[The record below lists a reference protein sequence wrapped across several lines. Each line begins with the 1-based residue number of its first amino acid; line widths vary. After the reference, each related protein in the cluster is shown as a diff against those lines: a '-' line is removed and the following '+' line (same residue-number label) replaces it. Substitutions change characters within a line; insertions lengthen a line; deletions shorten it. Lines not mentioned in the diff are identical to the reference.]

1 MGTLIPAAV
10 AANGR
15 SYKCRAP
22 ALSPNGE
29 ARSYKKRLNMKNLF
43 NVSGKVALVTGGSRG
58 IDEMIAEGFVT
69 NGVKTYISSRKSQA
83 CDATAARLSELG
95 ECISVPAD
103 LSTLD
108 GISALVG
115 NIKDR
120 EKRLDIL
127 VNNAGA
133 TWGAP
138 IEEFPE
144 AAWDKVMDINVKS
157 PFFLTQALLPL
168 LEKSATPEDPARII
182 MIGSIDG
189 LGVNRLPTFSYGPSK
204 AAVHHLTRTLASHL
218 AARNITVNAIA
229 PGPFPSKMMKHTL
242 ETMGEQIKKGV
253 PLKRIGEAADMAGSA
268 IYLSSRASSYV
279 TGVVIPVDGGVIGA
293 AGTL

>member
-1 MGTLIPAAV
+1 
-10 AANGR
+10 
-15 SYKCRAP
+15 
-22 ALSPNGE
+22 
-29 ARSYKKRLNMKNLF
+29 MKNLF
-43 NVSGKVALVTGGSRG
+43 DVSGKVALVTGGSRG
-58 IDEMIAEGFVT
+58 IGEMIAEGFVV
-69 NGVKTYISSRKSQA
+69 NGVKTYISARKAQA

-95 ECISVPAD
+95 KCVSIPAD

-108 GISALVG
+108 GITALVG
-115 NIKDR
+115 EIKDR
-120 EKRLDIL
+120 EKKLDIL

-133 TWGAP
+133 TWGAD

-168 LEKSATPEDPARII
+168 LEGSGKPEDPARVV
-182 MIGSIDG
+182 MVGSIDG

-204 AAVHHLTRTLASHL
+204 AALHHLTRTLASHL
-218 AARNITVNAIA
+218 AGRNITVNAIA

-242 ETMGEQIKKGV
+242 ETMGDKIRKGV
-253 PLKRIGEAADMAGSA
+253 PLERIGEPGDMAGAA

-279 TGVVIPVDGGVIGA
+279 TGVVIPVDGGIIGA